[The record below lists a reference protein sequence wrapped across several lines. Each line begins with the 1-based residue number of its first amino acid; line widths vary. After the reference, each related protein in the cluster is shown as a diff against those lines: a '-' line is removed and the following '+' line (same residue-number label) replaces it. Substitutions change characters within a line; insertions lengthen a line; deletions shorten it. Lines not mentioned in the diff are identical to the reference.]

1 MRQKLFGRF
10 ERETN
15 FFVNDMILI
24 D

>member
-1 MRQKLFGRF
+1 MRQKLLADFV
-10 ERETN
+10 RETN